1 MATFPSIAFERPA
14 TEERL
19 KAIGPTNASP
29 PALQRALAT
38 EDFASL
44 PAPGPRDWLAVHPE
58 LARPLWRF
66 GGATEPP
73 GRTATHH
80 LLAAAGKFEPAGWCM
95 PHFRRQRNQCRR
107 SFTNHFMSRL
117 NGFTRVHVA
126 SLRHDRGRS
135 ECGVKLRH

>member
-29 PALQRALAT
+29 PALQRAGHRRFRVAYRSWS
-38 EDFASL
+38 A
-44 PAPGPRDWLAVHPE
+44 G
-58 LARPLWRF
+58 LARRASRTGKTFVGF

-80 LLAAAGKFEPAGWCM
+80 LLAAAGKFEPAGWVHAALQEAAE
-95 PHFRRQRNQCRR
+95 PVS
-107 SFTNHFMSRL
+107 SFVYQSFHELSPGCT
-117 NGFTRVHVA
+117 
-126 SLRHDRGRS
+126 
-135 ECGVKLRH
+135 